1 MRGQEPRVQPPALDA
16 SSDIPLYNTKAVV
29 HQTGV
34 PAPTLRAWE
43 RRYGVLTPRRGD
55 NDYRLYSERDIVT
68 VTWLRERVQTGMTI
82 SQAIALLK
90 SLEPAR
96 RRTRRVARGAHL
108 AYADESAGAEHGNG
122 NGARAHAASA
132 QVVGRFALEELH
144 AHLLQQLVNFDEF
157 SASRTIAQTMAVF
170 AVEDVC
176 TQVLAPVL
184 AEIGRLWAEGALSIA
199 TEHFASAVVRAQ
211 LESLFRAAGSV
222 EQSPLVFVGCAPGE
236 LHEIGALMLALFLR
250 RAGLHVAYL
259 GQSVEVESLAETV
272 MDTRPAA
279 VLLSAASRPQVAT
292 LVAVGKLLSELATPR
307 PLFGFGGQ
315 AFAADASLAA
325 QVPGLFLGAS
335 AEDAVR
341 ELKRR
346 LSVS

>member
-1 MRGQEPRVQPPALDA
+1 VRGQEPRVQPPALDA

-43 RRYGVLTPRRGD
+43 RRYGILTPRRGD

-96 RRTRRVARGAHL
+96 RRTRRVARSAHL
-108 AYADESAGAEHGNG
+108 AYADEGAGTEHGNG

-132 QVVGRFALEELH
+132 PVVGRFALEELH
-144 AHLLQQLVNFDEF
+144 AHLLHQLVNFDEF
-157 SASRTIAQTMAVF
+157 AASRTIAQTMAVF

-184 AEIGRLWAEGALSIA
+184 AEIGRLWAAGALSIA

-259 GQSVEVESLAETV
+259 GQSVEAESLAETV
-272 MDTRPAA
+272 VDTRPAA
-279 VLLSAASRPQVAT
+279 VLLSAASWPQVAA
-292 LVAVGKLLSELATPR
+292 LVAVGKLLSELTTPR

-315 AFAADASLAA
+315 AFAADAGLAA

-346 LSVS
+346 LSAS